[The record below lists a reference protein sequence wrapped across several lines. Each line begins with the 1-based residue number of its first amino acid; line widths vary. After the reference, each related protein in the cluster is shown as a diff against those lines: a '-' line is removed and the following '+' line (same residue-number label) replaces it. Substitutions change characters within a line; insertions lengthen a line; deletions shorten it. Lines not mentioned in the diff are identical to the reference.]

1 MRTIKQIKDYQ
12 RGLKKWSKG
21 IAQMKTSKMLY
32 SSGRK
37 YFSYELKKEKKS
49 ESVSCSVHRV
59 LQARILERV
68 VTPFSRGSS
77 RPRDQSQVSCTA
89 GRFFTTWA
97 TREAKQLATGEGYS
111 KRRELHVQRSAEE
124 LEMEGQRGYTG
135 SGEEGNG
142 MRGRESFLEVL
153 AQFTKYV
160 TSCLCPDAA

>member
-1 MRTIKQIKDYQ
+1 MSWR
-12 RGLKKWSKG
+12 KKKKVKVLV
-21 IAQMKTSKMLY
+21 AQ
-32 SSGRK
+32 
-37 YFSYELKKEKKS
+37 
-49 ESVSCSVHRV
+49 SCPALWDPMDCSPPGSSVHRV

-89 GRFFTTWA
+89 GRFFTIWA

>member
-1 MRTIKQIKDYQ
+1 MSWR
-12 RGLKKWSKG
+12 KKKKVKVLV
-21 IAQMKTSKMLY
+21 AQ
-32 SSGRK
+32 
-37 YFSYELKKEKKS
+37 
-49 ESVSCSVHRV
+49 SCPALWDPMDCSPPGSSVHRV

-68 VTPFSRGSS
+68 VTPVSRGSS

-89 GRFFTTWA
+89 GRFFTIWA

-153 AQFTKYV
+153 AQFIKYV

>member
-1 MRTIKQIKDYQ
+1 MSWR
-12 RGLKKWSKG
+12 KKKKVKVLV
-21 IAQMKTSKMLY
+21 AQ
-32 SSGRK
+32 
-37 YFSYELKKEKKS
+37 
-49 ESVSCSVHRV
+49 SCPALWDPMDCSPPGSSVHRV
-59 LQARILERV
+59 LQARILKRV

-89 GRFFTTWA
+89 GRFFTIWA